1 MPIRLR
7 LALLFAAAT
16 LVATGI
22 GGVLFVR
29 ELSAGLRNSTL
40 ATLEVRAGAI
50 SQQLPDP
57 GGQGGGSNTAGTGI
71 QDPGSPP
78 SIAGAVDA
86 QELTQVIGPRGRIVD
101 AAGPGTDV
109 SLLTAAQLHQ
119 AVHQSIVVQRGI
131 TGQSDPFLLL
141 AAPFGTGS
149 VLVVGVSLAT
159 VNQAVHRVV
168 LEIIVGG
175 TIGVVAAG
183 LGAWLLAGAALRPV
197 ERMRREAAELSEH
210 DTDAIL
216 AIPRSRDEIAAL
228 AETLNGLLGRLH
240 AALDRQRG
248 FVSAAGH
255 ELRSPLAI
263 LKSELE
269 LGSRPGR
276 SPAEQ
281 SAALASAASETD
293 RIIHLTDDLLV
304 LSRSD
309 EQALALQRSPTDL
322 AELATTAVDAFRP
335 RALVAAVSLAV
346 DAPVGLVVEVDPVR
360 YRQIIDNLI
369 DNALRYAPAQ
379 STVRIAVE
387 RVTGGASLEVGD
399 EGPGFPEEFLPRAFQ
414 RFSRPDASRNRDSG
428 GSGLGLAIVK
438 SLAEAHGGT
447 AAASNRP
454 TGGAVVTVV
463 IPSGTVSDPE
473 GGEGRRHGTA
483 ETRAF

>member
-1 MPIRLR
+1 VPIRLR
-7 LALLFAAAT
+7 LALLFAVAT

-29 ELSAGLRNSTL
+29 QLSTGLRDSTI

-57 GGQGGGSNTAGTGI
+57 GGQGGGSNTSGTGI

-86 QELTQVIGPRGRIVD
+86 QELTQLIGPTGRIMD
-101 AAGPGTDV
+101 ASGPGTST

-119 AVHQSIVVQRGI
+119 AVRRSIVVQRGI
-131 TGQSDPFLLL
+131 PGQSDPFLLL
-141 AAPFGTGS
+141 ATSFGTGS

-159 VNQAVHRVV
+159 VDQAVHRVV

-175 TIGVVAAG
+175 TIGVIAAG
-183 LGAWLLAGAALRPV
+183 LGAWFLAGAALRPV

-210 DTDAIL
+210 DTDAGL

-228 AETLNGLLGRLH
+228 AETFNGLLGRLH

-276 SPAEQ
+276 SPAEL
-281 SAALASAASETD
+281 STALASAASETD

-309 EQALALQRSPTDL
+309 EQALALQCEPTDL
-322 AELATTAVDAFRP
+322 AELATTAVDAFLP
-335 RALVAAVSLAV
+335 RALVAAVSLEV
-346 DAPVGLVVEVDPVR
+346 DAPVGLVIEVDPVR

-379 STVRIAVE
+379 STVTIAVE
-387 RVTGGASLEVGD
+387 RVPGGVSLEVGD
-399 EGPGFPEEFLPRAFQ
+399 EGPGFPEEFLPHAFR

-447 AAASNRP
+447 ARASNRP

-463 IPSGTVSDPE
+463 IPSRPVSGPDDS
-473 GGEGRRHGTA
+473 EGRRHGTA
-483 ETRAF
+483 EARAS

>member
-7 LALLFAAAT
+7 LALLFATAT
-16 LVATGI
+16 LVATSL

-29 ELSAGLRNSTL
+29 ELSTGLRNSAV

-57 GGQGGGSNTAGTGI
+57 GGQGGRFNSPSTGI
-71 QDPGSPP
+71 QDPGSPS
-78 SIAGAVDA
+78 SIAGVVDA
-86 QELTQVIGPRGRIVD
+86 LELTQVIGPTGRIVD
-101 AAGPGTDV
+101 ASGPGSNT
-109 SLLTAAQLHQ
+109 SLLTAAQFHQ
-119 AVHQSIVVQRGI
+119 AVHRSIVVQRGI
-131 TGQSDPFLLL
+131 PGQPEPFLLL
-141 AAPFGTGS
+141 ASPFGTGAA
-149 VLVVGVSLAT
+149 LVVGISLAT
-159 VNQAVHRVV
+159 MNQAVQRVI

-210 DTDAIL
+210 DTDASL

-228 AETLNGLLGRLH
+228 AATLNGLLGRLH

-276 SPAEQ
+276 SPSELT
-281 SAALASAASETD
+281 AALASAASETD

-309 EQALALQRSPTDL
+309 EQALALQCEPTDL
-322 AELATTAVDAFRP
+322 AELATTAVGAFRP
-335 RALVAAVSLAV
+335 RALAAAASLEI
-346 DAPVGLVVEVDPVR
+346 DAPAGLVVEVDPMR
-360 YRQIIDNLI
+360 YRQIVDNLI

-379 STVRIAVE
+379 STVRVKVE
-387 RVTGGASLEVGD
+387 QVAGSASLEVSD

-414 RFSRPDASRNRDSG
+414 RFSRPDASRNRGSG

-447 AAASNRP
+447 ARAANRP
-454 TGGAVVTVV
+454 TGGAVVAVV
-463 IPSGTVSDPE
+463 IPTGADSDPE
-473 GGEGRRHGTA
+473 GGAGRWHRNA
-483 ETRAF
+483 DTRAL